1 METMHMP
8 ESIQEIARTTPVF
21 KSLTGQQ
28 QYHVKVPGTASAA
41 ALSVV
46 SFAAVEAL
54 GEPYRIVVQL
64 THPQELN
71 RADYLGKEA
80 SFNIT
85 PSVIDALVGHVNG
98 EQEGRTFAGCITY
111 FNKRKQ
117 TADFHSYEFVIEP
130 LVARL
135 RYTHASRVFQR
146 QTAPQI
152 IEAILRRHD
161 FNGNQFQFK
170 TRRTYP
176 EHAFRLQ
183 YQLSDWDFIH
193 LLMQQEGLYSYFT
206 PPNSATSSSSATTS
220 TITFTSRNSRCRIA
234 KPPGWKPI
242 PKRYSVC
249 KRNRKPCPP
258 RTASPTIIPP
268 TPGNASRKKRISPA
282 PTRPPTDNPT
292 STAVIT

>member
-1 METMHMP
+1 MP
-8 ESIQEIARTTPVF
+8 EMNTLFNQANALVHAV
-21 KSLTGQQ
+21 TGRQN
-28 QYHVKVPGTASAA
+28 YHITVPGAASAA
-41 ALSVV
+41 LLSVV
-46 SFAAVEAL
+46 SFQAVEKL
-54 GEPYRIVVQL
+54 GEPYRIMIEL
-64 THPQELN
+64 THPQELE
-71 RADYLGKEA
+71 RADYLNKEA
-80 SFNIT
+80 TFSIAAGLHE
-85 PSVIDALVGHVNG
+85 PRS
-98 EQEGRTFAGCITY
+98 FAGCITH

-135 RYTHASRVFQR
+135 RLTKASRVFQKK
-146 QTAPQI
+146 TAPQI